1 MEVDGIVIA
10 GVSKVYK
17 ARKDEEFKALQD
29 INLTLEKGQ
38 HLAIEGESG
47 SGKSTLARLLAGLE
61 KPTVGSIKIDNQEI
75 TGWNYAV
82 WRKHRKKI
90 QAVFQDASGTL
101 NPVLSVIRNVEEAL
115 INLTDLNKKQR
126 RERIYQLMECVKME
140 KNLLDTPVTQ
150 LSGGEQR
157 RLALLRAIA
166 VNPDY
171 IILDEVTSGLD
182 LISSDAVLNLLENS
196 AKLSNCSCILITH
209 NQATAKRI
217 ADKIIVLSSGR
228 IVQQG
233 YLIDPQIKPANKKS
247 SVF

>member
-1 MEVDGIVIA
+1 MEVDGIVA
-10 GVSKVYK
+10 EGVSKVYK
-17 ARKDEEFKALQD
+17 TRKDEEFKALQE
-29 INLTLEKGQ
+29 INLTLKKGQ

-47 SGKSTLARLLAGLE
+47 SGKSTLARLLVGLE
-61 KPTVGSIKIDNQEI
+61 KPTAGSIKIDNQEI
-75 TGWNYAV
+75 TGWNYAE

-101 NPVLSVIRNVEEAL
+101 NPLLSVIRNVEEAL

-140 KNLLDTPVTQ
+140 KSLLDTPVTQ

-166 VNPDY
+166 VDPDY
-171 IILDEVTSGLD
+171 IIMDEVTSGLD
-182 LISSDAVLNLLENS
+182 LVSSDAVLNLVENS
-196 AKLSNCSCILITH
+196 ARHSNCSCILITH

-217 ADKIIVLSSGR
+217 ADHILVMRSGR
-228 IVQQG
+228 IVRQG
-233 YLIDPQIKPANKKS
+233 YRMNHK
-247 SVF
+247 